1 MPYVTATTTY
11 ESHRDILAS
20 GHYVIATYTLDSAYV
35 TEATLADGSSRKVL
49 WEGQILGLNPADDT
63 VVPQYST
70 YGFGALGVLLQFAD
84 VHTGDEVVPVVV
96 RGDVIESYCTDEG
109 SFGSVQSATKTTLAD
124 RIWFVQETRL

>member
-20 GHYVIATYTLDSAYV
+20 GVYVIATYTVDSAYV

-49 WEGQILGLNPADDT
+49 WEGQVLGLNPADDT
-63 VVPQYST
+63 VVPQYAS
-70 YGFGALGVLLQFAD
+70 YGFAAVGVLLQFVD
-84 VHTGDEVVPVVV
+84 VDDGDEVAPVVF

-109 SFGSVQSATKTTLAD
+109 SFGSVESATKTTLAD
-124 RIWFVQETRL
+124 RIQFVQESRL

>member
-20 GHYVIATYTLDSAYV
+20 GQYVIATYTLDSDYV

-49 WEGQILGLNPADDT
+49 WEGQVLGLNPADDT
-63 VVPQYST
+63 VVPQYAS
-70 YGFGALGVLLQFAD
+70 YGFAAVGVLLQFAD
-84 VHTGDEVVPVVV
+84 VNEGDEVVPVVF

-109 SFGSVQSATKTTLAD
+109 TFGTVQSATKTTLAD
-124 RIWFVQETRL
+124 RIQFVQETRL